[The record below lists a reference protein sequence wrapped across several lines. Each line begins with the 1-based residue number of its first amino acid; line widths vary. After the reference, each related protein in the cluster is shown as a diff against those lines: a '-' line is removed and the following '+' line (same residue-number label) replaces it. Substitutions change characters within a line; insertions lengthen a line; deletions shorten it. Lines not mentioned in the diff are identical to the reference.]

1 MLTVFTPTYNRAHTL
16 PRLFDSLQA
25 QDCKDFE
32 WLVVDDGSTDGTA
45 GLFQD
50 WIKAEMDFPI
60 RYYRTENGGKQRAVN
75 KGVSLAE
82 GRYFFIV
89 DSDDSLLPDAVSFVL
104 EAFSILPNDP
114 SFIGV
119 SGLRGDAQGI
129 SLGGGPD
136 LGGKPWVDASN
147 LERPRYGLSRDMAE
161 VFFTDKLRNYPF
173 PVWEGEKFTPEA
185 VVWDRMALDG
195 YKLRWF
201 DKVIYR
207 CEYLPGGL
215 TDSSWR
221 LLKENPMGY
230 AMLYNVRLR
239 SCHRLKSRLQNA
251 LAFDAYCI
259 LAREWSYI
267 KKSCSPKLTIF
278 LSPLGFLLAC
288 RRKRQFFRFLP
299 ADGSE

>member
-32 WLVVDDGSTDGTA
+32 WLVIDDGSTDGTA

-50 WIKAEMDFPI
+50 WMKAEKDFPI

-75 KGVSLAE
+75 KGAMLAE
-82 GRYFFIV
+82 GRFFFIV

-104 EAFSILPNDP
+104 RAFNTLPEDP
-114 SFIGV
+114 SFIGI
-119 SGLRGDAQGI
+119 SGLRGDAQGRP
-129 SLGGGPD
+129 LGGGPKM
-136 LGGKPWVDASN
+136 GGKPWVDASN

-161 VFFTDKLRNYPF
+161 AFFTDKLRNYPF
-173 PVWEGEKFTPEA
+173 PVWDGEKFTPEA

-207 CEYLPGGL
+207 CAYLPGGL
-215 TDSSWR
+215 TDSTWR
-221 LLKENPMGY
+221 LLKENSMGY
-230 AMLYNVRLR
+230 AMLYDVRLQ
-239 SCHRLKSRLQNA
+239 SMKGLINRLKNA
-251 LAFDAYCI
+251 IAFDAYCI
-259 LAREWSYI
+259 LAGEFSYI
-267 KKSCSPKLTIF
+267 RKSSSPVMALA
-278 LSPLGFLLAC
+278 LSPAGLLLAC
-288 RRKRQFFRFLP
+288 RRKRQFARFL
-299 ADGSE
+299 ADG